1 MKKCAII
8 IDNRPSKQLDEI
20 IDRHMKFLPDWD
32 LKRVHDIPISNG
44 HDYNRILV
52 DTKFWEALDYDKVL
66 IFQCDSMLLREGI
79 DEFLEYDFIGA
90 PIHPSRNFPFPAMN
104 GGLSIRTPK
113 AMIEC
118 LEKKHISTT
127 KYANHNED
135 IYFSYTCKDLEFNI
149 PDFETARKFSVETIY
164 GLGSLGIH
172 AANKYLSNNELHK
185 IMNQYD

>member
-1 MKKCAII
+1 MRKCAII

-20 IDRHMKFLPDWD
+20 VERHMDYLPGWD
-32 LKRVHDIPISNG
+32 LKRIHDIPINNG
-44 HDYNRILV
+44 HDYNRILT
-52 DTKFWEALDYDKVL
+52 DPLFWRGLVCDKAL
-66 IFQCDSMLLREGI
+66 IFQCDSMLLRNGI

-90 PIHPSRNFPFPAMN
+90 PIDPVRNFPFPAMN
-104 GGLSIRTPK
+104 GGLSLRTPK

-118 LEKKHISTT
+118 LDKKHISTT

-135 IYFSYTCKDLEFNI
+135 IYFSYTLKELGFNI

-172 AANKYLSNNELHK
+172 AANKYLSVSELHK
-185 IMNQYD
+185 IMTQYD